1 MKNKGFTLIEIL
13 VALALA
19 GLVMTAVYSTYMIQ
33 HKAYVVQDQVAAIQQ
48 NLRAA
53 MYMMELDFRM
63 AGYDPEGKTNSGLIV
78 NATDDDATDEDSIS
92 FTYVAEDD
100 GVTEDTIIYRLYD
113 AYGDG
118 DVDLG
123 RQIFRSGTPPPLPS
137 IQPMA
142 EKIDALD
149 FVYYDGAGNEI
160 DVTAGGDVGDIRVIE
175 VTMVARAYR
184 WDNDYTDNKAYTNA
198 LGEIIYNPGDH
209 GYAHEE
215 NYRRRTLTKKIRGRN
230 LGL

>member
-1 MKNKGFTLIEIL
+1 MKNKGFTLVEIL

-19 GLVMTAVYSTYMIQ
+19 SLVMTAVYSTYMIQ

-63 AGYDPEGKTNSGLIV
+63 AGYDPEGKANSGLIV
-78 NATDDDATDEDSIS
+78 DTTDDDATDSDSIS

-100 GVTEDTIIYRLYD
+100 GVTEDTVIYRLYD
-113 AYGDG
+113 AYDDG
-118 DVDLG
+118 DLDLG
-123 RQIFRSGTPPPLPS
+123 RELNGNL
-137 IQPMA
+137 QPMA

-149 FVYYDGAGNEI
+149 FVYYDGSGTEI
-160 DVTAGGDVGDIRVIE
+160 DIGAGDDVNDIRVIE

-184 WDNDYTDNKAYTNA
+184 WDPDYTDNKAYTNG
-198 LGEIIYNPGDH
+198 LGEIIYNVGDN
-209 GYAHEE
+209 GYDHEE
-215 NYRRRTLTKKIRGRN
+215 DYRRRTLTKQIRGRN

>member
-1 MKNKGFTLIEIL
+1 MKNKGFTLVEIL

-63 AGYDPEGKTNSGLIV
+63 AGYDPEGKANSGLIV
-78 NATDDDATDEDSIS
+78 DATDDDATDEDSIS

-123 RQIFRSGTPPPLPS
+123 RQIFRSGTPPRFHRSNRWLKRSMPS
-137 IQPMA
+137 ISFTTMA
-142 EKIDALD
+142 PA
-149 FVYYDGAGNEI
+149 
-160 DVTAGGDVGDIRVIE
+160 TRS
-175 VTMVARAYR
+175 TS
-184 WDNDYTDNKAYTNA
+184 
-198 LGEIIYNPGDH
+198 PP
-209 GYAHEE
+209 EE
-215 NYRRRTLTKKIRGRN
+215 TLATSGSSR
-230 LGL
+230 